1 MAKIRTKARTL
12 DMLGRQQIAGIPTA
26 LSELFKNAH
35 DAYADNVEVDY
46 IRKRNLL
53 ILRDNGLGMTLNEF
67 EERWLTIGT
76 DSKFEDEDALA
87 QPVVDN
93 EKNKR
98 QVMGEKGIGRL
109 AIAAI
114 GPQVLVMT
122 RARRGNEL
130 GELVVAFVNWTL
142 FSLPS
147 LDLSD
152 IEIPIITKESGKII
166 NLIEVENLKE
176 QAKNNI
182 KSLSNKISINKINNI
197 CEQIDSFNYDPEY
210 WKDQLEKL
218 DDNLNLTEERGYL
231 SLDGEGYGTHFIIS
245 PIDEVLDTEIDVN
258 SEEEVSKL
266 KKVLLGFTNT
276 IKDDRDL
283 PIKARFRDHNYQGQC
298 IDHLDED
305 NFFTRED
312 FNLADHHFVGKFDEY
327 GQFHGSINIFGNL
340 SENITI
346 PWMNGGNV
354 PTNCGAFEI
363 HLASV
368 QGRAKESKLAPELHN
383 ELSNKTN
390 KIGGLYIYRD
400 GIRVLPY
407 GGPEFDFLGIEYRR
421 TKRAADYYFSYR
433 NMIGYIDVTKRE
445 NSNLQ
450 EKAGRE
456 GFIENKAYKQF
467 KSILEN
473 FFIFIASNY
482 FTERGEMSD
491 LFMEHRNR
499 NKEIN
504 EALEKRQKLKSA
516 KRKRLQENL
525 KKFFEKFD
533 EGMWDVEISN
543 LRDEISDRINLFNL
557 NEADYDDFIF
567 SLEEKYK
574 RKLYE
579 IREEIKINIPTGV
592 GFGKELTRQ
601 IDYQKLCSREVE
613 QSLNTLQDWFNSR
626 LVYLEDLY
634 GNRKNL
640 KRRLV
645 DSFIAQ
651 EELHK
656 KKINEIYRQTE
667 ESIKSLTSWAT
678 DEIKKSRTHSYETLI
693 QVKEEFAST
702 NLSEKNTQEIYDLKK
717 TLETKLD
724 RLTEEVIEKIDRL
737 NSQINV
743 TKEGSQE
750 NQVSSAQL
758 TAVLEAE
765 NEHLKEQ
772 HEENIEMIQLGM
784 ALGVIH
790 HEFNNNIIF
799 VRRGITEFKPWAEK
813 NKNLYSIYEKIRVGF
828 DHLDGYLRIFTP
840 LSRRLSRK
848 QVEITGKSL
857 STFVKE
863 VFYER
868 CEKENIILEI
878 TENFINYKT
887 FGYTSTIYPAFVNI
901 IDNAL
906 YWVLKSSGEKKVT
919 LDAQDNSFI
928 IKDTGPGIQT
938 IDIEN
943 IFEFGF
949 SRRIGG
955 RGMGLYVTKQ
965 TLEKDNFRITLD
977 PYDPSSGAVFR
988 IFKDMEEDI

>member
-87 QPVVDN
+87 QPVIDN

-182 KSLSNKISINKINNI
+182 KSLSNKISISKINNI
-197 CEQIDSFNYDPEY
+197 CEQIDKFNYDPEY
-210 WKDQLEKL
+210 WAVQLKNL
-218 DDNLNLTEERGYL
+218 DDNLGLTKERGYL
-231 SLDGEGYGTHFIIS
+231 SLSGEGYGTHFIIS
-245 PIDEVLDTEIDVN
+245 PIDEVLDTEIDGN

-266 KKVLLGFTNT
+266 KRVLLGFTNT
-276 IKDDRDL
+276 IKEDKDL
-283 PIKARFRDHNYQGQC
+283 PIKARFRDHNYEGQC
-298 IDHLDED
+298 IDHLDEN
-305 NFFTRED
+305 NFFTSED
-312 FNLADHHFVGKFDEY
+312 FDLADHHFVGKFDEY

-340 SENITI
+340 LENVTI
-346 PWMNGGNV
+346 PWMKGGNS
-354 PTNCGAFEI
+354 PTSCGPFEI

-433 NMIGYIDVTKRE
+433 NMIGYIDVTKAE
-445 NSNLQ
+445 NATLQ

-473 FFIFIASNY
+473 FFITIAGTYFID
-482 FTERGEMSD
+482 RGEMSD
-491 LFMEHRNR
+491 LFLEQRNR
-499 NKEIN
+499 NKEIY

-525 KKFFEKFD
+525 KKFFDKLES
-533 EGMWDVEISN
+533 GIWDNEISQ
-543 LRDEISDRINLFNL
+543 LKDDITDRIKFFNVDQ
-557 NEADYDDFIF
+557 ADYDDFVF
-567 SLEEKYK
+567 SLEERFKK
-574 RKLYE
+574 QIYE
-579 IREEIKINIPTGV
+579 IREEIKINIPTGI

-613 QSLNTLQDWFNSR
+613 QNLETLQEWFNSR
-626 LVYLEDLY
+626 LVYLEDIY

-640 KRRLV
+640 RRRLS
-645 DSFIAQ
+645 DSFTVQ

-656 KKINEIYRQTE
+656 KKINEIYKQAE
-667 ESIKSLTSWAT
+667 ESIKSLTTWAT
-678 DEIKKSRTHSYETLI
+678 EEIKRNRNHSYETLV

-702 NLSEKNTQEIYDLKK
+702 NLSDKNTQEIYDLKK

-724 RLTEEVIEKIDRL
+724 RLTEEVVEKLERL

-743 TKEGSQE
+743 TKEGSLE

-758 TAVLEAE
+758 TAALEAE

-784 ALGVIH
+784 ALGVVH
-790 HEFNNNIIF
+790 HEFNNNIIS
-799 VRRGITEFKPWAEK
+799 VRRGISEFKPWAEK
-813 NKNLYSIYEKIRVGF
+813 NPKLYNIYENIRVGF

-848 QVEITGKSL
+848 QVEITGKAL
-857 STFVKE
+857 SSFVKE
-863 VFYER
+863 VFNER
-868 CEKENIILEI
+868 CEKENIKLEI
-878 TENFINYKT
+878 TENFINYKVW
-887 FGYTSTIYPAFVNI
+887 GYTSTIYPAFVNI

-906 YWVLKSSGEKKVT
+906 YWVLKGSVDKKVI
-919 LDAQDNSFI
+919 LDAYNDSFI
-928 IKDTGPGIQT
+928 ISDTGPGVQT
-938 IDIEN
+938 IDTEN

-965 TLEKDNFRITLD
+965 TLEKDGFQIILD
-977 PYDPSSGAVFR
+977 PYIPTSGATFR
-988 IFKDMEEDI
+988 ICKNIEESI

>member
-87 QPVVDN
+87 QPVIDN

-197 CEQIDSFNYDPEY
+197 CEQIDKFNYDPEY
-210 WKDQLEKL
+210 WAVQLKNL
-218 DDNLNLTEERGYL
+218 DDNLGLTKERGYL
-231 SLDGEGYGTHFIIS
+231 SLSGEGYGTHFIIS
-245 PIDEVLDTEIDVN
+245 PIDEVLDTEIDGN

-266 KKVLLGFTNT
+266 KRVLLGFTNT
-276 IKDDRDL
+276 IKEDKDL
-283 PIKARFRDHNYQGQC
+283 PIKARFRDHNYEGQC
-298 IDHLDED
+298 IDHLDEN
-305 NFFTRED
+305 NFFTSED
-312 FNLADHHFVGKFDEY
+312 FDLADHHFVGKFDEY

-340 SENITI
+340 LENVTI
-346 PWMNGGNV
+346 PWMKGGNS
-354 PTNCGAFEI
+354 PTSCGPFEI

-433 NMIGYIDVTKRE
+433 NMIGYIDVTKAE
-445 NSNLQ
+445 NATLQ

-473 FFIFIASNY
+473 FFITIAGTYFID
-482 FTERGEMSD
+482 RGEMSD
-491 LFMEHRNR
+491 LFLEQRNR
-499 NKEIN
+499 NREIY

-525 KKFFEKFD
+525 KKFFDKLES
-533 EGMWDVEISN
+533 GIWDNEISQ
-543 LRDEISDRINLFNL
+543 LKDDITDRIKFFNVDQ
-557 NEADYDDFIF
+557 ADYDDFVF
-567 SLEEKYK
+567 SLEERFKK
-574 RKLYE
+574 QIYE
-579 IREEIKINIPTGV
+579 IREEIKINIPTGI

-613 QSLNTLQDWFNSR
+613 QNLETLQEWFNSR
-626 LVYLEDLY
+626 LVYLEDIY

-640 KRRLV
+640 RRRLS
-645 DSFIAQ
+645 DSFTVQ

-656 KKINEIYRQTE
+656 KKINEIYKQAE
-667 ESIKSLTSWAT
+667 ESIKSLTTWAT
-678 DEIKKSRTHSYETLI
+678 EEIKRNRNHSYETLV

-702 NLSEKNTQEIYDLKK
+702 NLSDKNTQEIYDLKK

-724 RLTEEVIEKIDRL
+724 RLTEEVVEKLERL

-743 TKEGSQE
+743 TKEGSLE

-758 TAVLEAE
+758 TAALEAE

-784 ALGVIH
+784 ALGVVH
-790 HEFNNNIIF
+790 HEFNNNIIS
-799 VRRGITEFKPWAEK
+799 VRRGISEFKPWAEK
-813 NKNLYSIYEKIRVGF
+813 NPKLYNIYENIRVGF

-848 QVEITGKSL
+848 QVEITGKAL
-857 STFVKE
+857 SSFVKE
-863 VFYER
+863 VFNER
-868 CEKENIILEI
+868 CEKENIKLEI
-878 TENFINYKT
+878 TENFINYKVW
-887 FGYTSTIYPAFVNI
+887 GYTSTIYPAFVNI

-906 YWVLKSSGEKKVT
+906 YWVLKGSVDKKVI
-919 LDAQDNSFI
+919 LDAYNDSFI
-928 IKDTGPGIQT
+928 ISDTGPGVQT
-938 IDIEN
+938 IDTEN

-965 TLEKDNFRITLD
+965 TLEKDGFQIILD
-977 PYDPSSGAVFR
+977 PYIPTSGATFR
-988 IFKDMEEDI
+988 ICKNIEESI